1 MKFEIAMRLFSLSV
15 SLDWKFL
22 LAVSVVVSVAIS

>member
-1 MKFEIAMRLFSLSV
+1 MKFEIIMRLFSLSI

-22 LAVSVVVSVAIS
+22 IAVAFVVSVAIS